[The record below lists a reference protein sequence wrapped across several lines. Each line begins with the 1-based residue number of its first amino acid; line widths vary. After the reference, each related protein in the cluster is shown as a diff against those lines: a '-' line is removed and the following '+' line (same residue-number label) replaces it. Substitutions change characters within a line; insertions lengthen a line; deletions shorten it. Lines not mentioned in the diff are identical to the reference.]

1 MMTKPEWTFLTNHA
15 QVLLCVAKNE
25 QITAREIAAVVGI
38 TERAVQRILDD
49 LEQEGYIQRF
59 REGRRNRYHT
69 SLERPMRHPAQH
81 GQPVHDL
88 LVLLLDQPSRNDFRH

>member
-1 MMTKPEWTFLTNHA
+1 MSKPEWTFLTNHA
-15 QVLLCVAKNE
+15 QVLLCVAQNE
-25 QITAREIAAVVGI
+25 QITSRDIAAVVGI

-69 SLERPMRHPAQH
+69 ALDKPLRHPAQH
-81 GQPVHDL
+81 GQPVRDL
-88 LVLLLDQPSRNDFRH
+88 LALLLEQSPQNMPSSE